1 MRRIFLKLFL
11 PLFMRIFTI
20 FSHLARRAM
29 SAFLCLIFLYP
40 TNKSRNTGQ
49 RQRIKANDD
58 KIDAEGAKVTRRPQS
73 KGCFCMG
80 HIMAHSN
87 TMFFSAPLCAASAR
101 LCVNPL
107 PLPFL
112 FFRISISAPL
122 GASHTFIA
130 SSTRVRRL
138 REGRKVKAVFAWATS
153 WPMAR
158 QCFSLRPF
166 ALPLR
171 SSALILCLFSL
182 SHFRAT
188 WRFTYI
194 YCLIHATS
202 PGYLR
207 ARGGGG
213 DTAATPGIPVR
224 GFSAAFKR
232 VQSAPA
238 AAHAESV
245 LPPGQFDAISFRM
258 AAPGGPG
265 RRGFTKP
272 PICVF
277 FREGGG
283 PHAGL

>member
-1 MRRIFLKLFL
+1 M
-11 PLFMRIFTI
+11 
-20 FSHLARRAM
+20 
-29 SAFLCLIFLYP
+29 
-40 TNKSRNTGQ
+40 
-49 RQRIKANDD
+49 
-58 KIDAEGAKVTRRPQS
+58 TRLTQ
-73 KGCFCMG
+73 
-80 HIMAHSN
+80 
-87 TMFFSAPLCAASAR
+87 
-101 LCVNPL
+101 
-107 PLPFL
+107 
-112 FFRISISAPL
+112 
-122 GASHTFIA
+122 
-130 SSTRVRRL
+130 RVRRL
-138 REGRKVKAVFAWATS
+138 REGRKGKAVFAWATS

-171 SSALILCLFSL
+171 SSALIFCLFSL

-194 YCLIHATS
+194 YCIIHATS
-202 PGYLR
+202 PGHLR

-213 DTAATPGIPVR
+213 DTAATPEIPVR

-277 FREGGG
+277 FSGRRWASRRPVMRLGRCVRPGVIKC
-283 PHAGL
+283 AGDDA